1 MEADVDKRRLSAA
14 GELPVPA
21 ACWSGEASD
30 LQAGFMQN
38 EDTPWSET
46 H

>member
-14 GELPVPA
+14 GELP
-21 ACWSGEASD
+21 EASD